1 MAVAG
6 GRFVDRAEQVEVF
19 DNAARGEIV
28 TGDSAVFVVG
38 GFWIVDKRDL
48 FGDATDDDGALKRLV
63 VADSV
68 GKADEDFVGFS
79 SAKIIDGNAARHV
92 GGGAVD
98 FGRIFAGES
107 AATNGDARAV
117 VVDDKFAAGE
127 SGVGFETALVP
138 IAGRVQM

>member
-1 MAVAG
+1 MAVTG
-6 GRFVDRAEQVEVF
+6 GGFVDRAEQVEVF
-19 DNAARGEIV
+19 DDAARSEIV
-28 TGDSAVFVVG
+28 AGDNAVFVVR
-38 GFWIVDKRDL
+38 GFWIVDEWDL
-48 FGDATDDDGALKRLV
+48 FGDAIDDDGALERLV

-68 GKADEDFVGFS
+68 GEADEDFMSSS

-107 AATNGDARAV
+107 AATNGDARTV
-117 VVDDKFAAGE
+117 IVDDKFAAGE

-138 IAGRVQM
+138 IASRVQM

>member
-6 GRFVDRAEQVEVF
+6 GRFVDRAEQVEAF
-19 DNAARGEIV
+19 EDAARGKII
-28 TGDSAVFVVG
+28 TGNSAVFVVG

-48 FGDATDDDGALKRLV
+48 FGDAIDNDGALKRLV

-68 GKADEDFVGFS
+68 GEANEDFVGSS
-79 SAKIIDGNAARHV
+79 SAEIIDGNAARHV

-107 AATNGDARAV
+107 AAANGDAWAV
-117 VVDDKFAAGE
+117 VVDDKFATGE
-127 SGVGFETALVP
+127 SGVGFEATLVP
-138 IAGRVQM
+138 IAGRI